1 MPRSVFDDPI
11 ATPKNTHLYNL
22 RSYSSSSGV
31 HTAVNCVV
39 VAHAVQHLPAPT
51 AGVPCA
57 APGVVVIG
65 TGAGFHLLLQDHPTD
80 TTLNLRCREMKQ
92 TERNKR
98 NNE

>member
-1 MPRSVFDDPI
+1 MQRSVLMTLQQP
-11 ATPKNTHLYNL
+11 PPNTHLCNL
-22 RSYSSSSGV
+22 LLYSSSSGAL
-31 HTAVNCVV
+31 TAVNCVV

-80 TTLNLRCREMKQ
+80 TTLNLRRREMGRQKQ
-92 TERNKR
+92 KK
-98 NNE
+98 